1 MSINVSNITVLE
13 NDDGEEIY
21 ANREHFI
28 EVIAVLGFLSD
39 ELKSSN
45 DGVKI
50 NGDTC
55 IPARDMQEALNV
67 LTAIMEEL

>member
-55 IPARDMQEALNV
+55 IPARGMQEALNV